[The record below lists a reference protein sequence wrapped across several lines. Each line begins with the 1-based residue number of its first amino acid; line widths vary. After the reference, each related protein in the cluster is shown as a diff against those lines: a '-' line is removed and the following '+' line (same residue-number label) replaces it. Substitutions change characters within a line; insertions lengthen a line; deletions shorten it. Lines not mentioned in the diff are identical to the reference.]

1 MKYYLIT
8 PLLFLVLTGCSKK
21 SSNPVES
28 TPEITFTKIFN
39 GSNGSGSS
47 VRQSSEGG
55 FIIAGITFTS
65 GTGQGDV
72 YLIKTDVSGNEIW
85 EKTFGGSEHDGGSS
99 VQQISDGGFIIAGYT
114 WSFGAGNEDVY
125 LIKTDA
131 SGNKIWDKT
140 FGGSSDDCGFSV
152 QQISDGG
159 FIIAGCTKSFGAGQ
173 GDVYLIKTDASGNEI
188 WEKTFGGSNVEYG
201 YSVQQTSDGGFIIVG
216 FTWSFGAGNTD
227 IYLIKTDV
235 KGNKIWDKT
244 FGGSGYEFGY
254 SVQQTLDDGF
264 IISGSSDSFGV
275 GSSDVYLIKT
285 DATGNKIW
293 DKTFGRSGYDNGVSI
308 RETSGNGFIVVGNT
322 YSLDSGVTDIYL
334 IKTDANGNKTW
345 EKTFGAGDNNS
356 ASGYSVEQTFDG
368 GFAITGHLSADIC
381 LIKTDSEGNVK

>member
-1 MKYYLIT
+1 MKYYLII
-8 PLLFLVLTGCSKK
+8 PLLFLLLVGCSKK

-28 TPEITFTKIFN
+28 TPGITFTKIFN

-85 EKTFGGSEHDGGSS
+85 EKTFGGSERDGGSS
-99 VQQISDGGFIIAGYT
+99 VQQTSDGGFIIAGYT
-114 WSFGAGNEDVY
+114 FSYGAGSKDVY

-131 SGNKIWDKT
+131 SGNKIWEKT
-140 FGGSSDDCGFSV
+140 FGGSSDDCGYSL
-152 QQISDGG
+152 QQTSDSG
-159 FIIAGCTKSFGAGQ
+159 FIIVGRTESFGAGQ
-173 GDVYLIKTDASGNEI
+173 GDVHLIKTDASGNEI

-235 KGNKIWDKT
+235 NGNKIWEKT

-308 RETSGNGFIVVGNT
+308 RETSDNGFIVVGNT